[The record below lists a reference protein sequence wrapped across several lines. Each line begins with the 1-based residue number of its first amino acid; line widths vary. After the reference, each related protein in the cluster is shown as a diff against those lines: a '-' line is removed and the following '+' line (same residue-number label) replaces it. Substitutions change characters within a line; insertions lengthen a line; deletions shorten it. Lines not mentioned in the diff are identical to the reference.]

1 MPSMLEEGKREILFE
16 EGKNIRLS
24 RRIGK
29 YVLLPYCQLYLVFNL
44 LRVNDN
50 DLEHLDDIMPK
61 KLLQFDIRV
70 H

>member
-29 YVLLPYCQLYLVFNL
+29 YVLLPYCQLYLGNL

>member
-29 YVLLPYCQLYLVFNL
+29 YVLLPYYQLYLVFNL